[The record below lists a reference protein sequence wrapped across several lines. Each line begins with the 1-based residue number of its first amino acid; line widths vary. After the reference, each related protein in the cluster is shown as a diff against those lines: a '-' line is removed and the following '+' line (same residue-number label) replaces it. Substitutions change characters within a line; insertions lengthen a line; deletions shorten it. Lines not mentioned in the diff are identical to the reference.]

1 MTARFYSLVYLNLL
15 NRPNIAELTIEDT
28 SEAFQDMRD
37 KADYRTLISG
47 AVFKGIKAPLKDA
60 KWVDQTRKEWK
71 LATRQ
76 FGRLLEL
83 ALRKELLTAK
93 RKGKDDEKNYR
104 LLVKERLHRQN
115 YEILAPMER
124 REKRETLQQTYES
137 VIDEYDRILEQMG
150 EI

>member
-1 MTARFYSLVYLNLL
+1 
-15 NRPNIAELTIEDT
+15 
-28 SEAFQDMRD
+28 MRD
-37 KADYRTLISG
+37 KADYRTLTSG
-47 AVFKGIKAPLKDA
+47 GVFKGIKAPLQDTRWA
-60 KWVDQTRKEWK
+60 DSARKEWK

-83 ALRKELLTAK
+83 ALRKDLLTAK
-93 RKGKDDEKNYR
+93 KKGKDDEKNYR

-115 YEILAPMER
+115 YEILAPMEQ